1 MRKSSCVIQKHHL
14 HVVDMWPLQAQMW
27 ASTDRQTG
35 WLNNPTPHGKQR
47 RAFFVN
53 ANRRGTRNPQKLKER
68 KSKEMR
74 AKFCIESIYIY
85 TTKVPMDRT
94 YILYNLSVI
103 VVVRCPSVC
112 QSVYSLTGGHV
123 LLLLA
128 FLWKVNTVALDD
140 IRVYVKASP
149 AVKTYGK
156 YLVYRSGDVVL
167 MRLSFIAWQ
176 TERPSG
182 GDSFCRQMY

>member
-27 ASTDRQTG
+27 AGTDR
-35 WLNNPTPHGKQR
+35 LNNPTPWQTKTGIFCECHPKRHTQS
-47 RAFFVN
+47 AK
-53 ANRRGTRNPQKLKER
+53 AER

-74 AKFCIESIYIY
+74 AKFCIESYI
-85 TTKVPMDRT
+85 TKVPMDRT
-94 YILYNLSVI
+94 YILHNLSVI
-103 VVVRCPSVC
+103 VVVHPSVC

-123 LLLLA
+123 LLLSV

-149 AVKTYGK
+149 AVKTYDK

>member
-1 MRKSSCVIQKHHL
+1 MPPEEAHAIRKS
-14 HVVDMWPLQAQMW
+14 
-27 ASTDRQTG
+27 R
-35 WLNNPTPHGKQR
+35 
-47 RAFFVN
+47 
-53 ANRRGTRNPQKLKER
+53 ER
-68 KSKEMR
+68 KSKEML

-85 TTKVPMDRT
+85 ITKVPMDRT
-94 YILYNLSVI
+94 YILHNLSVI
-103 VVVRCPSVC
+103 VVVRLSVC

-123 LLLLA
+123 LLLSV

-149 AVKTYGK
+149 TVKTYGK